1 MSAKKKVRQNA
12 ARSPKSKYLESNMAS
27 AEGIYSN
34 SHFMNAVVALVGSSV
49 KVHTASGAIYD
60 GILKTFS
67 PSFDVVLELAHKV
80 DPANTMHICL
90 DSVVGKMVF
99 KQAGIVKIA
108 VNNQDLDY
116 ATRDT
121 FQTDAA
127 ISKFNG
133 QMGEKELE
141 PWDANSACE
150 TDFDLDGTANG
161 WDVNDMFRAN
171 EEGFGVTSNFDHGL
185 SGYTIALQRE
195 SKDFKEVEA
204 RASKIANEIENS
216 TYYKNRIELENG
228 DEEEKYAAVIR
239 PSQASNHYHH
249 GNHSSKEPNNNSSSS
264 VGSSDGCLP
273 SNKYVPPPKRKM
285 STQAKP
291 SPSASARTSSS
302 SPPNQPAS
310 NQHNQSLH
318 VGVLNQQQPNQQAK
332 QIPVPSTSP
341 GPAHNLVAREPSV
354 VNQQHP
360 SPNVRENQ
368 QQHSLNNRERE
379 KTEVPPRERTNG
391 GAMFES
397 PKPQRVNSNIRHGR
411 SFVGS
416 DNSRPNNGS
425 IPSPSAP
432 STMEPQMP
440 PAAPPAQQ
448 HHNRNPPGQYGTVTA
463 NQIEHKNHN
472 AGFSVPSQPPIV
484 GSPAPPVPTE
494 THHRMPSGPYLHH
507 GNQPNDYR
515 NVNQQHGPYV
525 HNHVQNTNSGSP
537 SMPNEP
543 QQYIQRGGSQLY
555 ASNHPIATVTTPADL
570 RGAPHYPVSYTVPIL
585 SAPAAVVDMR
595 GPAQVECVDPHQQQM
610 VPPVVPQHQI
620 QYRTIELTMDYYS
633 TNDMMINRPTR
644 TIKTLFSEI
653 PRQIMK
659 SPIVSSHSVIDHAPQ
674 PPPPTNQQTAAAASQ
689 SSLQKTQG
697 RRRKD
702 PSELKAFAHD
712 YKLAEPEDVA
722 MGPKR
727 SPHGQPIDVG
737 DDKQSLNNRGPHDSN
752 QQADLHS
759 QPPQLQQPAS
769 QQQQQ
774 QQQGNSRTTQITNKE
789 PPKVSNPTIW
799 IWAGHCKI
807 QPQSQCEGVYLQSS
821 GQTIHT
827 SCNEHP
833 ESESAAYAPD
843 TQCGICAAPTSASG
857 LIGTSDTDD
866 DAYVH
871 MGVASQQSQMSV
883 AAATGQPLLAPAP
896 LPQFTVPYPPQ
907 GYLPSPYQ
915 QMVRM
920 VPHGEGMQPMIAAIN
935 FPTPDGTPG
944 SAPMPFMTAAPP
956 PPPPQQQPQQ
966 QQQQHAPQHPQM
978 LHHHHQQQHQNNGSS
993 PQSNGNNQM
1002 YQRARNVW

>member
-620 QYRTIELTMDYYS
+620 QYR
-633 TNDMMINRPTR
+633 
-644 TIKTLFSEI
+644 
-653 PRQIMK
+653 K

-789 PPKVSNPTIW
+789 PPKVTVKSNLNPNAKEFIYNPAAKPFTP
-799 IWAGHCKI
+799 AAMSTPSQSRPHT
-807 QPQSQCEGVYLQSS
+807 PQ
-821 GQTIHT
+821 T
-827 SCNEHP
+827 P
-833 ESESAAYAPD
+833 SAAYAPLPPPP
-843 TQCGICAAPTSASG
+843 QASLGHQIQMMMPTYVVTAQPPYPQPP
-857 LIGTSDTDD
+857 
-866 DAYVH
+866 AQQARFHPKVH

-920 VPHGEGMQPMIAAIN
+920 VPH
-935 FPTPDGTPG
+935 
-944 SAPMPFMTAAPP
+944 APP